1 MKKLFVSLL
10 LVFAM
15 AFSCCTVGFASVPD
29 EEVVTEPRVT
39 SSILTVVSRE
49 SGTYGT
55 ATIDCNFA
63 GMMDSFTVTVYLQK
77 LSNNSWIND
86 TSNDDYAK
94 RVIGTNGHDAF
105 FDVFYDDLT
114 RGTSYRLKVVS
125 KTVLNG
131 TTYQRTG
138 YSQVF

>member
-29 EEVVTEPRVT
+29 EEVTPYVT
-39 SSILTVVSRE
+39 SSMNISVSRE
-49 SGTYGT
+49 SGTDGG
-55 ATIDCNFA
+55 ATINVNFA
-63 GMMDSFTVTVYLQK
+63 NLMDSFTITVYLQK
-77 LSNNSWIND
+77 LNNGNWVND
-86 TSNDDYAK
+86 TTNEDYMLKVVGSK
-94 RVIGTNGHDAF
+94 RYSAL

-125 KTVLNG
+125 KTEYNG
-131 TTYQRTG
+131 VTYQRSG